1 MKNEP
6 NVIEEIISKD
16 ENKVVTKKYRIIST
30 LGKGG
35 FGICYKVQDP
45 DTKEFHAIKVLS
57 KYFIKEKNYVKKLN
71 EVKRI
76 QDQFKN
82 IPNIVELKKVFE
94 DEINVYVI
102 LELCDNGDLL
112 SILQKR
118 KKLTEIEVQ
127 YYISNLINAL
137 IRMHQKKIVHLD
149 LKPENIFLTEY
160 MELKLGDFGLATN
173 IGDNNHDNVPG
184 GTTNYMPPEAIS
196 QKKYSY
202 GNDIWAV
209 GIIMYYLI
217 IGKLP
222 FNQKDDNK
230 TKEKIKALEYE
241 FPDDVLISNAAKDL
255 IQQILV
261 PPEKRP
267 SLNKILTHDFFDLG
281 RKIPK
286 RIPTKFIVETPSLDY
301 IKYFMP
307 DADKNGIVNRKKIDH
322 QNLKLEEE
330 EEEKKKEAIRKE
342 QREKPVYVTKFV
354 DYSGKYGLGY
364 KLSNNNYGAC
374 FNDSSKIIYE
384 PNNEYFTIIEK
395 KDNGKDLLKKNYFVN
410 KKAAFSHDISKK
422 YILLK
427 NFIKKL
433 SNEKEDTYANLEN
446 IEKEK
451 KEFSEEKKEFSEEE
465 NIDEQME
472 YVKRYRIYDKYSI
485 LFVFYN
491 NDIQIL
497 FKNDM
502 HENYENILILY
513 QRNEIIHMVYNFNN
527 NIYQSKIYS
536 RESIHEIKNFDFQ
549 RKMRYV
555 NNLFENMKVEVK

>member
-1 MKNEP
+1 MKNEQNELP
-6 NVIEEIISKD
+6 SGKVIEERISKD
-16 ENKVVTKKYRIIST
+16 ENIVVNKNYYTIIST

-35 FGICYKVQDP
+35 FGICYKVQD
-45 DTKEFHAIKVLS
+45 TETNEFHAIKVLS

-71 EVKRI
+71 EVKTI
-76 QDQFKN
+76 QDQFKG

-102 LELCDNGDLL
+102 LELCDNGDLY

-173 IGDNNHDNVPG
+173 IGVNNHDNVPG

-374 FNDSSKIIYE
+374 FNDSSKI
-384 PNNEYFTIIEK
+384 
-395 KDNGKDLLKKNYFVN
+395 
-410 KKAAFSHDISKK
+410 
-422 YILLK
+422 
-427 NFIKKL
+427 
-433 SNEKEDTYANLEN
+433 
-446 IEKEK
+446 
-451 KEFSEEKKEFSEEE
+451 
-465 NIDEQME
+465 
-472 YVKRYRIYDKYSI
+472 
-485 LFVFYN
+485 
-491 NDIQIL
+491 
-497 FKNDM
+497 
-502 HENYENILILY
+502 
-513 QRNEIIHMVYNFNN
+513 
-527 NIYQSKIYS
+527 
-536 RESIHEIKNFDFQ
+536 
-549 RKMRYV
+549 
-555 NNLFENMKVEVK
+555 NNLLENMKTEVKY

>member
-6 NVIEEIISKD
+6 KVLPSGEVIEERISKD
-16 ENKVVTKKYRIIST
+16 ENIVVKKKYYRIIRK

-35 FGICYKVQDP
+35 FGICYKVQD
-45 DTKEFHAIKVLS
+45 TETNEFHAIKVLS

-76 QDQFKN
+76 QDQFKGS
-82 IPNIVELKKVFE
+82 PNIVELKKVFE

-102 LELCDNGDLL
+102 LELCDNGDLY

-160 MELKLGDFGLATN
+160 MELKLGDFGLAKN
-173 IGDNNHDNVPG
+173 IGVNNHDKAYG

-196 QKKYSY
+196 QNIYSY

-230 TKEKIKALEYE
+230 TKKKITDLEYE

-261 PPEKRP
+261 RPEKRP
-267 SLNKILTHDFFDLG
+267 SLNKILTHDFFHLG
-281 RKIPK
+281 KIPK
-286 RIPTKFIVETPSLDY
+286 RIPTKFMEKIPSLDY

-307 DADKNGIVNRKKIDH
+307 DADKNGIVNKEKIDH
-322 QNLKLEEE
+322 QKLKLEEE

-395 KDNGKDLLKKNYFVN
+395 KDNGKDLLKINYFVN
-410 KKAAFSHDISKK
+410 NKTAFSHDINKK

-433 SNEKEDTYANLEN
+433 SNENEDTIANLEN
-446 IEKEK
+446 IEKG
-451 KEFSEEKKEFSEEE
+451 KKEFSEEE

-527 NIYQSKIYS
+527 NTYQSKIYS

-555 NNLFENMKVEVK
+555 NNLFENMKTEAK